1 MKKLSIILGMLL
13 FCSQAVFADEM
24 EIKLNVTQADKSVEI
39 IGADIYAD
47 VDGRLTEI
55 TVSPDKLPFKWNMK
69 AGALRLKSF
78 WLTEKQLHNNNNSNN

>member
-1 MKKLSIILGMLL
+1 MKKLSIILGVLL

-24 EIKLNVTQADKSVEI
+24 EIKLNVTQADKPVEI

-47 VDGRLTEI
+47 IDGRLTEI

>member
-24 EIKLNVTQADKSVEI
+24 EIKLNVTQADKPVEI

-78 WLTEKQLHNNNNSNN
+78 WITEKQLHNNNNSNN

>member
-1 MKKLSIILGMLL
+1 MKKLSIILGVLL

-24 EIKLNVTQADKSVEI
+24 EIKLNVTQADKPVEI

>member
-24 EIKLNVTQADKSVEI
+24 EIKLNVTQADKPVEI

-78 WLTEKQLHNNNNSNN
+78 WLTEKQFHNNNNSNN

>member
-1 MKKLSIILGMLL
+1 MKKLSIILGVLL

-24 EIKLNVTQADKSVEI
+24 EIKLNVTQADKPVEI

-78 WLTEKQLHNNNNSNN
+78 WITEKQLHNNNNSNN

>member
-13 FCSQAVFADEM
+13 FCGQAVFADEM
-24 EIKLNVTQADKSVEI
+24 EIKLNVTQADKPVEI

-47 VDGRLTEI
+47 IDGRLTEI

>member
-24 EIKLNVTQADKSVEI
+24 EIKLNVTQADKPVEI